1 MSFWTSSEY
10 LENLLIVRLHT
21 FTGASFLNMMIYC
34 FSLSYMIVTRSKL
47 QSSQN
52 ICGFSTIGS
61 GKLQHKNMHRLF
73 WNEWMNFYKGK
84 GYKHKVRLKEYENT
98 MKRNEH
104 VWHSDTHRYKS
115 LWIHLI
121 YIAPIIQTCSPKC
134 FIEQKVKTEIDN
146 NEQKFAM

>member
-104 VWHSDTHRYKS
+104 VWHSPIQKPMNSSHLYCTYHTNMQPKVLHRAKS
-115 LWIHLI
+115 
-121 YIAPIIQTCSPKC
+121 
-134 FIEQKVKTEIDN
+134 
-146 NEQKFAM
+146 